1 MRLFI
6 IAKTNA
12 KENRV
17 KQIDETH
24 FTVLVKEAP
33 IDGEANVA
41 IAKALAKF
49 LGIAP
54 SRLTLR
60 SGATAKRKVFE
71 CADVS

>member
-1 MRLFI
+1 MRIFVI
-6 IAKTNA
+6 TKTNA

-33 IDGEANVA
+33 IDGEANSA

-54 SRLTLR
+54 SCLTLR
-60 SGATAKRKVFE
+60 SGVTAKRKVFE
-71 CADVS
+71 LDR